1 MQRKADN
8 HNPPPIRGSSC
19 HKDFLFFL
27 TTPRIRPATHVA
39 GLFSVSKKSVTFL
52 HASKTPHFLRKQV
65 FTKNL
70 ATLVKKSVPDIF
82 DGYSLITSGAFF
94 SLRLG
99 HAAALACPRH
109 VIHYRAA
116 ASLPLELPCCS
127 IIFHLQYSFS
137 TAIFMCILPLV
148 GIIYSASK
156 PG

>member
-52 HASKTPHFLRKQV
+52 HASKTPQFLRKKV

-70 ATLVKKSVPDIF
+70 ATLVKKPVPDVF
-82 DGYSLITSGAFF
+82 DGYNLITSGAFF

-99 HAAALACPRH
+99 HAAALTCPRH
-109 VIHYRAA
+109 VIHYRVA
-116 ASLPLELPCCS
+116 ASLPLVLPCYS
-127 IIFHLQYSFS
+127 IISTKRLGEHAALQFFLSLKS
-137 TAIFMCILPLV
+137 KK
-148 GIIYSASK
+148 SAAFCCFI
-156 PG
+156 